1 MSQDTFQDS
10 LFEDPIG
17 LRFRHARERMRWSL
31 ESAAQQLKLPVAVLD
46 AIEREDWARL
56 GAPIFVRSYIGSYAR
71 LLGLPPGLAD
81 EVVRGTPTPQLG
93 DIGSL
98 ASARRPGRR
107 IGGIA
112 AFAIVVLVLL
122 GFAAAYYFGIAG
134 KAGGAAAVDA
144 TPAIAAASAADQPA
158 PGAVPPPATAA
169 ARVAAQSLPDAAAT
183 ASAPATDALPG
194 ELHMVFRG
202 DSWVEVLGPDGL
214 TLERGL
220 AAAGTERRFAAGQ
233 VGQFTLGDASAVAL
247 RVGGVAQDLSGA
259 GAAKV
264 ARFTVSSDGSIHPA
278 AVD

>member
-56 GAPIFVRSYIGSYAR
+56 GAPIFVRSYLGSYAR
-71 LLGLPPGLAD
+71 LLGLPPGIAD

-93 DIGSL
+93 EIGSL
-98 ASARRPGRR
+98 AASRKPDRR
-107 IGGIA
+107 IGGLA
-112 AFAIVVLVLL
+112 AVAIVVLVLL
-122 GFAAAYYFGIAG
+122 GFAAAFYFGMPGQATSTG
-134 KAGGAAAVDA
+134 SLDA
-144 TPAIAAASAADQPA
+144 TPAIAAAAAADRPA
-158 PGAVPPPATAA
+158 P
-169 ARVAAQSLPDAAAT
+169 RVAAQAAVATAPGAIDPNIGSPDAS
-183 ASAPATDALPG
+183 SAQPG
-194 ELHMVFRG
+194 ELHLEFRG

-214 TLERGL
+214 TVERGL

-233 VGQFTLGDASAVAL
+233 VGQFTLGDASVVGL
-247 RVGGVAQDLSGA
+247 RVGGVLQDLSGV

>member
-56 GAPIFVRSYIGSYAR
+56 GAPIFVRSYLGSYAR
-71 LLGLPPGLAD
+71 LLGLPPGIAD

-93 DIGSL
+93 EIGSL
-98 ASARRPGRR
+98 AASRKPDRR
-107 IGGIA
+107 IGGLA
-112 AFAIVVLVLL
+112 AVAIVVLVLL
-122 GFAAAYYFGIAG
+122 GFAAAFYFGMPGQATSTG
-134 KAGGAAAVDA
+134 SLDA
-144 TPAIAAASAADQPA
+144 TPAIAAAAAADRPA
-158 PGAVPPPATAA
+158 P
-169 ARVAAQSLPDAAAT
+169 RVAAQAAVATAPGAIDPNIGSPDAS
-183 ASAPATDALPG
+183 SAQPG
-194 ELHMVFRG
+194 ELHLEFRG

-214 TLERGL
+214 TVERGL

-233 VGQFTLGDASAVAL
+233 VGQITLGDASVVGL
-247 RVGGVAQDLSGA
+247 RVGGVLQDLSGV